1 MALGRVC
8 LDFAMLTERLRR
20 RKVLLAVRG
29 GSKAGGAD
37 AEDCPEEAG
46 ARNYRGFLLR
56 LCRAGMVVLGQM
68 VAAPG
73 HS

>member
-1 MALGRVC
+1 MHRIEGSA
-8 LDFAMLTERLRR
+8 DRR
-20 RKVLLAVRG
+20 AV
-29 GSKAGGAD
+29 KAGGAD
-37 AEDCPEEAG
+37 AEDCPERAV